1 MSTKR
6 FLEISQ
12 SAAIPIPAWLLILAI
27 GGIFTLAY
35 RVHEWESQLERVT
48 KAIDQAW
55 TIPME
60 KETWSTFVTDNRMLY
75 PDLRQPDIMR
85 IFRDNR

>member
-12 SAAIPIPAWLLILAI
+12 SAAIPIPAWLLILAV

-35 RVHEWESQLERVT
+35 RIHEWESQLKSVSE
-48 KAIDQAW
+48 AIDQAW

-60 KETWSTFVTDNRMLY
+60 KETWSNFATDNRVAY
-75 PDLRQPDIMR
+75 PDLTTPDIMR

>member
-35 RVHEWESQLERVT
+35 RVYEWESQLESVS

-55 TIPME
+55 TVPME
-60 KETWSTFVTDNRMLY
+60 KEAWSTFVSDNRMPY
-75 PDLRQPDIMR
+75 PDIRPPNIMQV
-85 IFRDNR
+85 FRDNH

>member
-6 FLEISQ
+6 LIEISQ
-12 SAAIPIPAWLLILAI
+12 SAAIPIPAWLLILAV

-35 RVHEWESQLERVT
+35 RVHEWESQLKSVT
-48 KAIDQAW
+48 EAIDQAW

-60 KETWSTFVTDNRMLY
+60 KETWSNFVTENRMKY
-75 PDLRQPDIMR
+75 PDMIPPNIMQV
-85 IFRDNR
+85 FRDNR